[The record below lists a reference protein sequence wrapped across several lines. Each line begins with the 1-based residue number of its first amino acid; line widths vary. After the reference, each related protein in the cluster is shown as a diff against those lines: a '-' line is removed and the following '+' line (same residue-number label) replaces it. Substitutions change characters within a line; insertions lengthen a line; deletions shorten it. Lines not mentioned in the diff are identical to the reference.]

1 MQSRTKSF
9 LRRPLPVFSCLL
21 LALSLSNASVAGAG
35 RWTSSGP
42 EGGAVSGL
50 VASPDTA
57 GTFWA
62 VSRGGIF
69 KTADSGVTW
78 TEANA
83 GINRQLNGIILH
95 SPTAPGRLHAFGSSK
110 VFFSDDG
117 AASWNDRTPPAG
129 ILTGNVFSAA
139 LSPTTAGRV
148 YVGLTD
154 GAVIRSDDAGLT
166 WTTTAAIPQPGS
178 FTVVAIASHP
188 STAGELLV
196 ATGDSSGGSDNR
208 LWRGTGGGSAWTE
221 VPCPAG
227 CPWENR
233 PFEDLAFA
241 GAGGVVWGVNILGAA
256 RSDDF
261 GATWT
266 STGGPSGGQR
276 LATNPAA
283 SDEIYVAGRVG
294 LAYTTDNGASWTEV
308 LGGFA
313 GNALLHPA
321 ESTVVVYNPFNT
333 ALQLAGSSSN
343 GVYRRTSTAIDSF
356 QAGVD
361 GFNAA
366 NIRAVDTTLG
376 DRVHAAIGDA
386 FSPTFSNFRST
397 NNGLTWNQA
406 NGGLEADSLRS
417 IAVDPNDISVVYAG
431 GLFAPKLDA
440 LGTPVGANGGVYK
453 SSDGGVTWSTIDTG
467 IPAPASMFGFSPFGT
482 VRAIAIDQYSS
493 VGGASQ
499 TLMVGGSG
507 RFQSDGM
514 GGFTKVAARIYKSID
529 AGANWAASDT
539 GIGGAQAGVSG
550 NTIFASVAQILQDP
564 ADIAGDT
571 FYAATFLGG
580 QGPSDVPTLDNGVFK
595 SIDGGASWSLASTGL
610 PRIGGNPAA
619 SHESVLS
626 LAIDPTDPT
635 GGTLYA
641 STNDIGNS
649 LVGTVY
655 KTTDGGASWSFSG
668 TGLSGRDV
676 RDLVVDPLTGDVY
689 AAVAD
694 PLSNGD
700 GGVFLSQDG
709 GASWNSIST
718 GFPDS
723 AVATKLA
730 LDRTGPQLIIQAG
743 TTRGVQ
749 SFTVEPDEDTDGAT
763 DTTEG
768 AAPNGGDGN
777 DDGSDD
783 ASQADVASTGVAGP
797 IRGTQTIVT
806 AELTPVSGACSQI
819 ESSFGL
825 DLLQSVPA
833 ERRYE
838 MPFNGLHVRIPDCD
852 QAELTV
858 IYHGSVFDDVSFG
871 MRGYG
876 LDFPNEDIAAWHALP
891 ATNSGQSWTVTL
903 TDGGIGDATPDDGVI
918 VFQGGAKR
926 LAERFFSDGME
937 AE

>member
-1 MQSRTKSF
+1 MQPATLPILSRALTLAAS
-9 LRRPLPVFSCLL
+9 VL
-21 LALSLSNASVAGAG
+21 LALALTSAATAGSG

-42 EGGAVSGL
+42 EGGEVAGL

-57 GTFWA
+57 GTYWA

-69 KTADSGVTW
+69 KTVDGGVTW

-95 SPTAPGRLHAFGSSK
+95 SPTAPGRLHAFGTSK
-110 VFFSDDG
+110 VFFSDNG
-117 AASWNDRTPPAG
+117 ATTWNDRTPPAG
-129 ILTGNVFSAA
+129 ILTGNVLAA
-139 LSPTTAGRV
+139 ELSPTTAGRV

-154 GAVIRSDDAGLT
+154 GSVIRSDDAGLS
-166 WTTTAAIPQPGS
+166 WTATTPIPQPGP
-178 FTVVAIASHP
+178 FVVFAMTSHP
-188 STAGELLV
+188 STTGELLV
-196 ATGDSSGGSDNR
+196 ATADGAGGSDNR
-208 LWRGTGGGSAWTE
+208 LWRGTGGGSTWTE
-221 VPCPAG
+221 VACPAG
-227 CPWENR
+227 CPWDDR
-233 PFEDLAFA
+233 PFEDLQFA

-266 STGGPSGGQR
+266 SVGGPSGGQR
-276 LATNPAA
+276 LAINPAA
-283 SDEIYVAGRVG
+283 SDEVYVAGRVG
-294 LAYTTDNGASWTEV
+294 LTYTSDNGANWTEV

-321 ESTVVVYNPFNT
+321 ESTVVVYNPFDT
-333 ALQLAGSSSN
+333 ALQLAGSRSN
-343 GVYRRTSTAIDSF
+343 GVYRRASTVSDFF

-386 FSPTFSNFRST
+386 FSPTFANFRST
-397 NNGLTWNQA
+397 NNALTWNQA
-406 NGGLEADSLRS
+406 NGGLVADSLRN

-431 GLFAPKLDA
+431 GLFAPKLDSG
-440 LGTPVGANGGVYK
+440 GTLVPANGGVYK
-453 SSDGGVTWSTIDTG
+453 STDGGVTWSTIDNG
-467 IPAPASMFGFSPFGT
+467 IPAPASSFGFSPFGT
-482 VRAIAIDQYSS
+482 VRAIAIDEFSGA
-493 VGGASQ
+493 GGASQ
-499 TLMVGGSG
+499 TAMVGGSG
-507 RFQSDGM
+507 RFQPDGG
-514 GGFTKVAARIYKSID
+514 GGFNKLAARIYKSVD

-550 NTIFASVAQILQDP
+550 NTIFASIVQILQDP
-564 ADIAGDT
+564 TDISGNT

-595 SIDGGASWSLASTGL
+595 STDGGASWSLASTGL

-626 LAIDPTDPT
+626 LAIDSTDPT

-641 STNDIGNS
+641 STNDVGND

-655 KTTDGGASWSFSG
+655 KTTDGGGSWSFSG

-694 PLSNGD
+694 PLGNGD

-730 LDRTGPQLIIQAG
+730 LDNTGAQLIIQAG

-763 DTTEG
+763 DATEG
-768 AAPNGGDGN
+768 AAPNSGDGN
-777 DDGSDD
+777 ADGEDD
-783 ASQADVASTGVAGP
+783 AGQAGVASTGVAGP
-797 IRGTQTIVT
+797 VRGVQTIVT
-806 AELTPVSGACSQI
+806 AELAPISGACSQI

-825 DLLQSVPA
+825 DLLQSVPV
-833 ERRYE
+833 EDTWIL
-838 MPFNGLHVRIPDCD
+838 PFNGLHVRIPDCE
-852 QAELTV
+852 QAELTI

-871 MRGYG
+871 MRAYG
-876 LDFPNEDIAAWHALP
+876 LDFPNEDIATWHALP
-891 ATNSGQSWTVTL
+891 AARSGEAWTVTL

>member
-1 MQSRTKSF
+1 MQFKMRSICSPSLFTHCC
-9 LRRPLPVFSCLL
+9 VL
-21 LALSLSNASVAGAG
+21 LALALSSAAMAGSG
-35 RWTSSGP
+35 RWTSAGP
-42 EGGAVSGL
+42 EGGEVSGL

-57 GTFWA
+57 GTYWA

-69 KTADSGVTW
+69 KTVDGGVTW

-95 SPTAPGRLHAFGSSK
+95 SPTAAGRLHAFGSNK
-110 VFFSDDG
+110 AFFSDNG

-129 ILTGNVFSAA
+129 VLTGNIFAA
-139 LSPTTAGRV
+139 ELSPTTAGRV

-154 GAVIRSDDAGLT
+154 GSVIRSDDAGLT
-166 WTTTAAIPQPGS
+166 WAATTPIPQPGA
-178 FTVVAIASHP
+178 FVVSAIASHP

-196 ATGDSSGGSDNR
+196 ATADGAGGSDHR
-208 LWRGTGGGSAWTE
+208 LWRGTGGGAGWTE

-227 CPWENR
+227 CLWENQ
-233 PFEDLAFA
+233 PLEDLEFA
-241 GAGGVVWGVNILGAA
+241 GAGGVVWAVNSSGAA
-256 RSDDF
+256 RSDDS

-266 STGGPSGGQR
+266 GVGGPSGGQR
-276 LATNPAA
+276 LAINPAA
-283 SDEIYVAGRVG
+283 SDEVYVAGRVG
-294 LAYTTDNGASWTEV
+294 LAYTTDNGATWTEV
-308 LGGFA
+308 LGGFT

-333 ALQLAGSSSN
+333 ALQLAGSRSN
-343 GVYRRTSTAIDSF
+343 GVYRRTSTVSDSF
-356 QAGVD
+356 QPGVD

-386 FSPTFSNFRST
+386 FSPTLANFRST
-397 NNGLTWNQA
+397 NNALSWSQV
-406 NGGLEADSLRS
+406 NGGLEADSLRN

-431 GLFAPKLDA
+431 GLFVPKFDSG
-440 LGTPVGANGGVYK
+440 GTLVPANGGVYK
-453 SSDGGVTWSTIDTG
+453 STDGGVTWTTIDAG
-467 IPAPASMFGFSPFGT
+467 IPAPASSFGFSPFGT

-507 RFQSDGM
+507 RFTPDGG
-514 GGFTKVAARIYKSID
+514 GGFTKLAARIYKSID
-529 AGANWAASDT
+529 AGTNWAASDT

-564 ADIAGDT
+564 NDISGNT

-595 SIDGGASWSLASTGL
+595 STDGGASWSLASTGL

-619 SHESVLS
+619 SNESVLS

-641 STNDIGNS
+641 STNDVGNN

-655 KTTDGGASWSFSG
+655 KTIDGGASWAFSG

-694 PLSNGD
+694 PLGNGD

-730 LDRTGPQLIIQAG
+730 LDNTGPQLIIQAG

-763 DTTEG
+763 DATEG

-777 DDGSDD
+777 DDGNDD
-783 ASQADVASTGVAGP
+783 ASQANVASTGVAGP
-797 IRGTQTIVT
+797 IRGVQSIVT
-806 AELTPVSGACSQI
+806 AELTAVSGVCSQI

-833 ERRYE
+833 EDTYD
-838 MPFNGLHVRIPDCD
+838 MPFNGLHVRIPDCE
-852 QAELTV
+852 QAELTI
-858 IYHGSVFDDVSFG
+858 IYHGSLFDDVSFG
-871 MRGYG
+871 IRGYG
-876 LDFPNEDIAAWHALP
+876 LDFPNEDIATWHALP
-891 ATNSGQSWTVTL
+891 ATGNGEAWTFTL